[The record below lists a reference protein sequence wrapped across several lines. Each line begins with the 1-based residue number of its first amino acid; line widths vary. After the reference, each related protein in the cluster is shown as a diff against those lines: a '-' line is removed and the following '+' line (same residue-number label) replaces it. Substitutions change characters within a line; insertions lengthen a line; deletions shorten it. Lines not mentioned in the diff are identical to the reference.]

1 MKFTRRPDLD
11 PDTRIE
17 IVKLAWLHQG
27 VYGKMTQ
34 IAQSYHISRTFLYQL
49 LVAAHLQLHI
59 LFSEEQRRVPN
70 AQPHVEQLV
79 LLLRLEG
86 RCSIPSIASILKHLG
101 HQPNSLGYLSAWLQ
115 RSGRLLPS
123 TLSMASKKWVFYL
136 SDEIFAIQAPILV
149 TIDAPSTT
157 ILNIELA
164 SDRSAE
170 TWQAHFEALE
180 AHLFCCL
187 GMASDRG
194 VGLVAGYHAAF
205 EAALWV
211 CDYFHEFQDLFNLL
225 HQLERKAYGTIGK
238 EDEAARKWENAKSEA
253 NFAKRLEQ
261 YAQAQQAC
269 EQALAL
275 YDHLDLLLHL
285 LRESLQ
291 LCSPT
296 GKLRTV
302 EGVRSEFT
310 LLLEMIEAVDSQ
322 AIASIIKPIRAHIDD
337 LLVPFQQVEAIH
349 AELLEVVPHQVLDF
363 LVLAWHHDHFYHSS
377 QSKQKRYH
385 QRERDDW
392 LAFAEGLLDDE
403 FAMLKALVFEKLDS
417 IVRASSLVEMVNSFI
432 RPYLN
437 SCQGQIT
444 QETLNL
450 IMFYHNHRRYK
461 GGKRKGKAPIEL
473 LTGEPLEAEWVE
485 LLLQQVEQRQDAT
498 DDVSLASRA
507 PLELMPNRHGHT
519 APSLAP
525 QSQESLEHPADTE
538 APLQQPPAKAA

>member
-86 RCSIPSIASILKHLG
+86 RCSIPSISSILKHLG

-123 TLSMASKKWVFYL
+123 TLSMASKKWGFYL

-164 SDRSAE
+164 SDR
-170 TWQAHFEALE
+170 
-180 AHLFCCL
+180 
-187 GMASDRG
+187 G

-211 CDYFHEFQDLFNLL
+211 CDYFHAFQDLFNLL
-225 HQLERKAYGTIGK
+225 HQLERKAYGAIGK

-261 YAQAQQAC
+261 YEQAQQAC

-337 LLVPFQQVEAIH
+337 LLVLFSKSKRFMPN
-349 AELLEVVPHQVLDF
+349 F
-363 LVLAWHHDHFYHSS
+363 LKSFRIRFWISS
-377 QSKQKRYH
+377 FWLGIMTISITPLNPSKNVTINESETIGWR
-385 QRERDDW
+385 
-392 LAFAEGLLDDE
+392 L
-403 FAMLKALVFEKLDS
+403 LKASWMMNLQCSKRWCLRNS
-417 IVRASSLVEMVNSFI
+417 IRLS
-432 RPYLN
+432 
-437 SCQGQIT
+437 
-444 QETLNL
+444 
-450 IMFYHNHRRYK
+450 
-461 GGKRKGKAPIEL
+461 
-473 LTGEPLEAEWVE
+473 EPLHWW
-485 LLLQQVEQRQDAT
+485 RW
-498 DDVSLASRA
+498 
-507 PLELMPNRHGHT
+507 
-519 APSLAP
+519 
-525 QSQESLEHPADTE
+525 
-538 APLQQPPAKAA
+538 